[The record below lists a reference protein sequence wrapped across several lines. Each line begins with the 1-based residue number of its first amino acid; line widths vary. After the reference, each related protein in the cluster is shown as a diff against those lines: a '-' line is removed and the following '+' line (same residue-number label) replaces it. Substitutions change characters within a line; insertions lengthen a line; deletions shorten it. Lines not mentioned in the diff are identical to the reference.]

1 MLVFVKEK
9 GQRVAEIAVF
19 MKAFVSVQA
28 QRSTAL
34 EQLWGFGRQLFSPPL
49 GRDDGAVA
57 CAQKGGRFIFS
68 WRAMIRERDGKT

>member
-9 GQRVAEIAVF
+9 GQRVAEITVF

-34 EQLWGFGRQLFSPPL
+34 EQLWGFGRQLFLFGFWKSS
-49 GRDDGAVA
+49 GASESS
-57 CAQKGGRFIFS
+57 F
-68 WRAMIRERDGKT
+68 GKLQGLDKSK